1 MTFIQFIEIPL
12 TLEVHLKENKQT
24 FCVLNMQIQ
33 LTLFAMEKTGKVEG
47 KGKKKELK
55 NDFHLSELV

>member
-24 FCVLNMQIQ
+24 FCMLNMQIQ

-47 KGKKKELK
+47 KGKKK
-55 NDFHLSELV
+55 NSRMIVI